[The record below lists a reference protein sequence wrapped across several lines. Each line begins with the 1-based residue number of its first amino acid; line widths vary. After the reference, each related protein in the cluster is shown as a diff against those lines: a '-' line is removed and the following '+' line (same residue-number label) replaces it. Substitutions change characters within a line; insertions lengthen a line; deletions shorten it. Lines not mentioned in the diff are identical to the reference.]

1 MDYATTTAAL
11 LGTGSKVALIIL
23 GFVLLGA
30 GGALAVFTGIKMAA
44 PEEPDIT
51 ITNSQTGQSAKAGR
65 GALVIFIGFG
75 ILMMIL
81 GIAALVG
88 GFRS

>member
-1 MDYATTTAAL
+1 MAYATITAAL
-11 LGTGSKVALIIL
+11 LGTGTKVMLIIL
-23 GFVLLGA
+23 GFVLIGA
-30 GGALAVFTGIKMAA
+30 GGALTVFTGIKMAA

-75 ILMMIL
+75 ILLVIL
-81 GIAALVG
+81 GIVTLVG
-88 GFRS
+88 GFKS